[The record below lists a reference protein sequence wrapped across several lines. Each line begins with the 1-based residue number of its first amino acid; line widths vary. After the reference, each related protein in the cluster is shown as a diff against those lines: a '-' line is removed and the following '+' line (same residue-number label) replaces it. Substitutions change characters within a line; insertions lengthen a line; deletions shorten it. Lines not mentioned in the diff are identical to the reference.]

1 MILTIGDT
9 VRFLDEQGQAVV
21 KGFAQKGMVI
31 IEDSEG
37 FEYPVEAKKLVK
49 VENPAAEH
57 KAYRRAEEDV
67 REQLVRNNSG
77 SAIKKIDKDFKLK
90 YKNQESQ
97 NVIVKGEFMEID
109 LHIHELLDDETGLD
123 PAEKRNIQM
132 RHFDRMMRIAEEKK
146 IPRVIFIHG
155 VGEGVLRS
163 MIRKSLA
170 DFYPNASFHDADF
183 RMYGQGATEVRI
195 HRQHR

>member
-1 MILTIGDT
+1 MNLTIGDT

-21 KGFAQKGMVI
+21 KGFAPKGMVL
-31 IEDSEG
+31 IEDTEG
-37 FEYPVEAKKLVK
+37 FEYPVEAKRLVK

-57 KAYRRAEEDV
+57 KAYRTAEEDV
-67 REQLVRNNSG
+67 RDQLVRNNSG
-77 SAIKKIDKDFKLK
+77 TAMKKIEKDFKLK

-97 NVIVKGEFMEID
+97 NIVIKGEFMEID

-123 PAEKRNIQM
+123 PAAKRDIQM
-132 RHFDRMMRIAEEKK
+132 RHFERMMRIAEEKK
-146 IPRVIFIHG
+146 VPRVIFIHG

-163 MIRKSLA
+163 LIRKTLA

-183 RMYGQGATEVRI
+183 RVYGQGATEVRI
-195 HRQHR
+195 RQNR